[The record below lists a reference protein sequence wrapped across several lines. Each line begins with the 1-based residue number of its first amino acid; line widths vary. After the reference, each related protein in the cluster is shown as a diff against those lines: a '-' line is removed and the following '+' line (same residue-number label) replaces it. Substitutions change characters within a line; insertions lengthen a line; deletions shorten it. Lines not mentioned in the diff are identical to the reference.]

1 MILRDLGFDIKAGLE
16 GLEGLEEV
24 GDGWEVGIAS

>member
-16 GLEGLEEV
+16 GLEEV
-24 GDGWEVGIAS
+24 GDGWEVGIVT

>member
-1 MILRDLGFDIKAGLE
+1 L

-24 GDGWEVGIAS
+24 RASESTTKI